1 MRKEDYE
8 LLTRDHTTEDIM
20 KRVDEYIAAYNE
32 KRKEFDRD
40 SSNRALA
47 NELLELAI
55 DGGEFLLNTPVFSS
69 LPYYIQNAYWKCYC
83 PLATMENTY
92 KHALEDVL
100 KMPVEEKLKHV
111 EDLLIR
117 LNSGEITRYVR
128 SYNPYQDDDYFQNRI
143 VYYPLDNNIPTIYR
157 YMAQM
162 AIDKKSEKVEKFIQR
177 MPLEIIQSIT
187 HAK

>member
-8 LLTRDHTTEDIM
+8 LLTGDHTTEDIM
-20 KRVDEYIAAYNE
+20 KRVNEYIDAYNE

-40 SSNRALA
+40 SSNRAL
-47 NELLELAI
+47 NELIEIAA
-55 DGGEFLLNTPVFSS
+55 DGGEFLFSADIFNS
-69 LPYYIQNAYWKCYC
+69 LPYYIQNSYWKCYC
-83 PLATMENTY
+83 PLDSMENAY
-92 KHALEDVL
+92 KRTLEDIL
-100 KMPVEEKLKHV
+100 KLPVEEKLKHV

-117 LNSGEITRYVR
+117 LNSGEITRCIR
-128 SYNPYQDDDYFQNRI
+128 SFNPYRNDDYFQNRI
-143 VYYPLDNNIPTIYR
+143 VYYPKDNNILTIYK

>member
-8 LLTRDHTTEDIM
+8 LLTGDHTTEDIM
-20 KRVDEYIAAYNE
+20 KRIDEYINAYNE

-40 SSNRALA
+40 SSHKAL
-47 NELLELAI
+47 NELIEIAV
-55 DGGEFLLNTPVFSS
+55 DGGEFLFSADIFNS
-69 LPYYIQNAYWKCYC
+69 LPYYIHNAYRKCYY
-83 PLATMENTY
+83 PLDKMENTY
-92 KHALEDVL
+92 KRTLEGVL
-100 KMPVEEKLKHV
+100 KLPVKEKLKYV

-117 LNSGEITRYVR
+117 LNSGEITRCIR
-128 SYNPYQDDDYFQNRI
+128 SYNPYRNDDYFQNRI
-143 VYYPLDNNIPTIYR
+143 VYYPTDNNILTIYK

-177 MPLEIIQSIT
+177 IPLEIIQSIT

>member
-8 LLTRDHTTEDIM
+8 LLTRNHTTEDIM
-20 KRVDEYIAAYNE
+20 KRVDEYIEAYKE

-40 SSNRALA
+40 SSNKAL
-47 NELLELAI
+47 NELIEIAV
-55 DGGEFLLNTPVFSS
+55 DGGEFLFSADIFNS
-69 LPYYIQNAYWKCYC
+69 LPYYIQNSYWKCYC
-83 PLATMENTY
+83 PLDSMENTY
-92 KHALEDVL
+92 KRTLEDVL
-100 KMPVEEKLKHV
+100 KLPVEEKLKYV

-117 LNSGEITRYVR
+117 LNSGEISRYVR
-128 SYNPYQDDDYFQNRI
+128 SFNPYRNDDYFQNRI
-143 VYYPLDNNIPTIYR
+143 IYYPKDNNILTIYK

>member
-8 LLTRDHTTEDIM
+8 LLTGNHSTEDIM
-20 KRVDEYIAAYNE
+20 KRVDEYIDAYNE

-40 SSNRALA
+40 SSNKAL
-47 NELLELAI
+47 NELREIAV
-55 DGGEFLLNTPVFSS
+55 DGGEFLFSADIFSS
-69 LPYYIQNAYWKCYC
+69 LPYYIQNSYWKCYN
-83 PLATMENTY
+83 PLDNMENRY
-92 KHALEDVL
+92 KRTLEDIL
-100 KMPVEEKLKHV
+100 KLPVEEKLKHV

-117 LNSGEITRYVR
+117 LNSGEITRCVR
-128 SYNPYQDDDYFQNRI
+128 SYNPYHDDDYFQNRI
-143 VYYPLDNNIPTIYR
+143 VYYPKDNNILTIYK

-177 MPLEIIQSIT
+177 IPLEIIQSIT

>member
-1 MRKEDYE
+1 MDN
-8 LLTRDHTTEDIM
+8 I
-20 KRVDEYIAAYNE
+20 
-32 KRKEFDRD
+32 
-40 SSNRALA
+40 
-47 NELLELAI
+47 
-55 DGGEFLLNTPVFSS
+55 
-69 LPYYIQNAYWKCYC
+69 
-83 PLATMENTY
+83 ENTY
-92 KHALEDVL
+92 KRTLEDVFKL
-100 KMPVEEKLKHV
+100 PIEEKLNHV

-117 LNSGEITRYVR
+117 LNSGEITRYIR

-143 VYYPLDNNIPTIYR
+143 VYYPLDNNILTIYR

>member
-8 LLTRDHTTEDIM
+8 LLTRNHTTEDIM
-20 KRVDEYIAAYNE
+20 KRVNEYIEAYKE

-40 SSNRALA
+40 SSNKAL
-47 NELLELAI
+47 NELIEIAV
-55 DGGEFLLNTPVFSS
+55 DGGEFLFSADIFNS
-69 LPYYIQNAYWKCYC
+69 LPYYIQNSYWKCYC
-83 PLATMENTY
+83 PLDSMENTY
-92 KHALEDVL
+92 KRTLEDVL
-100 KMPVEEKLKHV
+100 KLPVEEKLKYV

-117 LNSGEITRYVR
+117 LNSGEISRYVR
-128 SYNPYQDDDYFQNRI
+128 SFNPYRNDDYFQNRI
-143 VYYPLDNNIPTIYR
+143 IYYPKDNNILTIYK

>member
-20 KRVDEYIAAYNE
+20 KRVDEYIDAYNE
-32 KRKEFDRD
+32 NRKEFDGD
-40 SSNRALA
+40 SSNRAIA
-47 NELLELAI
+47 NELIELAV
-55 DGGEFLLNTPVFSS
+55 DGGEFLFHTHIFSS

-83 PLATMENTY
+83 PLDNMENTY
-92 KHALEDVL
+92 KRTLEDVL
-100 KMPVEEKLKHV
+100 KLPVEEKLKHV

-117 LNSGEITRYVR
+117 LNSGEFTRCVR
-128 SYNPYQDDDYFQNRI
+128 SYSPYQDDDYFQNRI
-143 VYYPLDNNIPTIYR
+143 VYYPLDNNISTIHR
-157 YMAQM
+157 YMTQM
-162 AIDKKSEKVEKFIQR
+162 AIDKKSEKVEKFVQR

>member
-8 LLTRDHTTEDIM
+8 LLTGNHTTEDIM
-20 KRVDEYIAAYNE
+20 RRVDEYIAAYNE
-32 KRKEFDRD
+32 KRKEFDGD

-47 NELLELAI
+47 NELIELAV
-55 DGGEFLLNTPVFSS
+55 DGGEFILNTSIFSS
-69 LPYYIQNAYWKCYC
+69 LPYYIQDAYWKCYC
-83 PLATMENTY
+83 LLDVMENAY
-92 KHALEDVL
+92 KRTLEDVL
-100 KMPVEEKLKHV
+100 KLPVKEKLKHV

-117 LNSGEITRYVR
+117 LNSGETSRCIR

>member
-20 KRVDEYIAAYNE
+20 KRVDEYIDEYNE
-32 KRKEFDRD
+32 KRKEFDKD
-40 SSNRALA
+40 SSNIALS
-47 NELLELAI
+47 NELIEIAI
-55 DGGEFLLNTPVFSS
+55 DGGEFLFSTPIFNS

-83 PLATMENTY
+83 PLDNIENTY
-92 KHALEDVL
+92 KRTLEDVFKL
-100 KMPVEEKLKHV
+100 PIEEKLNHV

-117 LNSGEITRYVR
+117 LNSGEITRCIR
-128 SYNPYQDDDYFQNRI
+128 SYSPYQDDDYFQNRI
-143 VYYPLDNNIPTIYR
+143 VYYPLDNSTLTIYR

-162 AIDKKSEKVEKFIQR
+162 TIDKKSEKVEKFIQR